1 MGGATPFFCFLL
13 IGPNAAVPHIPECV
27 GTLNPC
33 VRESDSCRTSRSRT
47 CVSRLPPV
55 SSTCRRFVQHVLA
68 ISPHLRFVANSA
80 RAAARVGRAEGPQM
94 SRLAQQWR
102 EATYVKQ
109 LPLYSLAAAA
119 SALFALALS
128 ERFIVGPMRKRQEAL
143 GQAPSVS
150 IFGDIA
156 VSRPNVEARQ
166 LPDGSMLLGDGSIV
180 KKGAS
185 R

>member
-1 MGGATPFFCFLL
+1 
-13 IGPNAAVPHIPECV
+13 
-27 GTLNPC
+27 
-33 VRESDSCRTSRSRT
+33 
-47 CVSRLPPV
+47 
-55 SSTCRRFVQHVLA
+55 
-68 ISPHLRFVANSA
+68 
-80 RAAARVGRAEGPQM
+80 M

-185 R
+185 RGACTMALTSSWLH

>member
-80 RAAARVGRAEGPQM
+80 RAA
-94 SRLAQQWR
+94 R
-102 EATYVKQ
+102 E
-109 LPLYSLAAAA
+109 
-119 SALFALALS
+119 SA
-128 ERFIVGPMRKRQEAL
+128 
-143 GQAPSVS
+143 GQR
-150 IFGDIA
+150 GL
-156 VSRPNVEARQ
+156 R
-166 LPDGSMLLGDGSIV
+166 
-180 KKGAS
+180 
-185 R
+185 

>member
-1 MGGATPFFCFLL
+1 
-13 IGPNAAVPHIPECV
+13 
-27 GTLNPC
+27 
-33 VRESDSCRTSRSRT
+33 
-47 CVSRLPPV
+47 
-55 SSTCRRFVQHVLA
+55 
-68 ISPHLRFVANSA
+68 
-80 RAAARVGRAEGPQM
+80 M

-109 LPLYSLAAAA
+109 LPLGSLAAAA
-119 SALFALALS
+119 SVLFALALS
-128 ERFIVGPMRKRQEAL
+128 ERFIVGPMRKRQEVL
-143 GQAPSVS
+143 GLAPSVS